1 MNSKTA
7 LRLLPAVLALLGASA
22 QAASELAIT
31 NALADATI
39 SEHAGLGGGTAPQGA
54 EGTLYSIYP
63 DSFRSATLLRF
74 DLAPWA
80 GRTVDGSA
88 QLDLTFLHMQFAPS
102 VDVVIRPVA
111 SHWGEYSVTWANF
124 GGSLGAP
131 VGGGPVLAADYSR
144 GDRVSFSLPSAL
156 LQGWIDQPASNQGLL
171 LSSTSGRDLVFASR
185 EFTPDGGLAGEWA
198 PMLSF
203 GTNAGHPAG
212 NPAGIPA
219 VPEPES
225 WALMLAGLA
234 GLGWLARRRQAA

>member
-1 MNSKTA
+1 MNSKIA
-7 LRLLPAVLALLGASA
+7 LRLLPALLALLGASA
-22 QAASELAIT
+22 QAAFDLAVA

-39 SEHAGLGGGTAPQGA
+39 SEHAGLGGGVAPQGA
-54 EGTLYSIYP
+54 QGTLYSIFP
-63 DSFRSATLLRF
+63 DSFRSAALLRF

-80 GRTVDGSA
+80 GRTVDGNA
-88 QLDLTFLHMQFAPS
+88 QLDLTFLSMQFAS
-102 VDVVIRPVA
+102 AMDIGIRPVL
-111 SHWGEYSVTWANF
+111 SGWGEYSVTWANF

-131 VGGGPVLAADYSR
+131 VGGGTVLAADYSR

-156 LQGWIDQPASNQGLL
+156 LQGWIDHPASNQGLL

-185 EFTPDGGLAGEWA
+185 EFIPDGGQAGDWA

-203 GTNAGHPAG
+203 GTHASIPA
-212 NPAGIPA
+212 A

-234 GLGWLARRRQAA
+234 SLGMLARRRRAA